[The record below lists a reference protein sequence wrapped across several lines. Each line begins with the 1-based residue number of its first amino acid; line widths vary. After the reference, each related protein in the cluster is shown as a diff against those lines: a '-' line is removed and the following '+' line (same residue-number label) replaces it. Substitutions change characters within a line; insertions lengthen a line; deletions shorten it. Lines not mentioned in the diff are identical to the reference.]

1 MYNWMWPMMGS
12 YQYGSSSFFWQLQW
26 LVVWGLT
33 VALLVA
39 AVRWVWKKGNK

>member
-12 YQYGSSSFFWQLQW
+12 YTNGSSTFFWQLQW

-39 AVRWVWKKGNK
+39 AVRWIWKKGK

>member
-1 MYNWMWPMMGS
+1 MMYWWPMMGY
-12 YQYGSSSFFWQLQW
+12 YQNQGATWLGLQW

-39 AVRWVWKKGNK
+39 AVRWLWKKGNK